1 MTEERRGAVR
11 SRISKDVP
19 ADVSGVAVRL
29 VDLSLIGARI
39 EHEERFPLVGPRL
52 SIRWQGTT
60 ASVAL
65 RVARSEIVGQRASS
79 LVYRSGVQFIDID
92 SAAQGVIASIL
103 RDEASAAPPAARPPA
118 AVAAPARQAPS
129 LDDTWVRQ
137 VRMLRDELDDHLHY
151 AQFRLT
157 EGGWRKEYVAT
168 PEQPPDGF
176 TIPRD
181 QPGFDQLQRSFE
193 AADPDTRRMMQIALE
208 SQLTA
213 KSTESRTSNASGRD
227 VG

>member
-1 MTEERRGAVR
+1 MTEERRSAVR
-11 SRISKDVP
+11 SRISQEVS
-19 ADVSGVAVRL
+19 AEVSGVAVRI
-29 VDLSLIGARI
+29 VELSLVGARI
-39 EHEERFPLVGPRL
+39 EHEERFPLVGPHL
-52 SIRWQGTT
+52 SIRWQGM
-60 ASVAL
+60 AVNVAL
-65 RVARSEIVGQRASS
+65 RVVRSEIAGRQESS
-79 LVYRSGVQFIDID
+79 LIYQTGVQFIDID
-92 SAAQGVIASIL
+92 SVAQRVIASIL
-103 RDEASAAPPAARPPA
+103 RDDDTSGAPPTARPPA
-118 AVAAPARQAPS
+118 AVAAPSPRAPS

-137 VRMLRDELDDHLHY
+137 VRLLRDELDDHLRY

-181 QPGFDQLQRSFE
+181 QLGFDQLQRSFE

-213 KSTESRTSNASGRD
+213 KSSAD
-227 VG
+227 

>member
-1 MTEERRGAVR
+1 MTEERRGAAR
-11 SRISKDVP
+11 SPISKDLT

-29 VDLSLIGARI
+29 IEISLIGAKI
-39 EHEERFPLVGPRL
+39 EHMERFPLAAPRL
-52 SIRWQGTT
+52 SIRWKGMT
-60 ASVAL
+60 ASMAV
-65 RVARSEIVGQRASS
+65 RVARSEIVGRRASS
-79 LVYRSGVQFIDID
+79 LVYQSGVQFIEVDA
-92 SAAQGVIASIL
+92 AAQAVIASIL
-103 RDEASAAPPAARPPA
+103 RDEAPTARPPA
-118 AVAAPARQAPS
+118 AAPSPPRPS

-137 VRMLRDELDDHLHY
+137 VRLLRDELDEHLRF

-157 EGGWRKEYVAT
+157 KDGWRKEYVAT

-181 QPGFDQLQRSFE
+181 QLEFDQLQRSFE

-213 KSTESRTSNASGRD
+213 KSSLQ
-227 VG
+227 

>member
-1 MTEERRGAVR
+1 MVIEERRGAVR
-11 SRISKDVP
+11 TRISKDVT

-52 SIRWQGTT
+52 SIRWQGMT

-65 RVARSEIVGQRASS
+65 RVARSEIVGRRASS
-79 LVYRSGVQFIDID
+79 LVYQSGVQFIDAD
-92 SAAQGVIASIL
+92 AAAQGVIASIL
-103 RDEASAAPPAARPPA
+103 RDEASAAPPAVQPPTAIAAPSPRPP
-118 AVAAPARQAPS
+118 

-137 VRMLRDELDDHLHY
+137 VRLLRDELDDHLRY

-157 EGGWRKEYVAT
+157 ENGWRKEYVAT

-176 TIPRD
+176 TVPREQVD
-181 QPGFDQLQRSFE
+181 FDQLQRSFE
-193 AADPDTRRMMQIALE
+193 AADPETRRMMQIALE
-208 SQLTA
+208 SQLTMNR
-213 KSTESRTSNASGRD
+213 SS
-227 VG
+227 